1 VGTPGRLND
10 LLALA
15 NPPVTNLN
23 ACGYVVLDEA
33 DRMLDMGFAPQ
44 IDKIFQLLPSK
55 RQTLFFTGTWP
66 TPCEVHA
73 RVLTTAPSA
82 SSQRRGRARCSSL
95 PSRT

>member
-1 VGTPGRLND
+1 VVGTPGRLND

-55 RQTLFFTGTWP
+55 RQTLFFTATWP
-66 TPCEVHA
+66 REVQQLA
-73 RVLTTAPSA
+73 KSYLSPNAMQVMTTND
-82 SSQRRGRARCSSL
+82 L
-95 PSRT
+95 

>member
-44 IDKIFQLLPSK
+44 IDK
-55 RQTLFFTGTWP
+55 
-66 TPCEVHA
+66 VHA
-73 RVLTTAPSA
+73 DWLCS
-82 SSQRRGRARCSSL
+82 RRLGSGRL
-95 PSRT
+95 

>member
-1 VGTPGRLND
+1 MPPSSGALGRGRPALVVGTPGRLND

-44 IDKIFQLLPSK
+44 IDK
-55 RQTLFFTGTWP
+55 
-66 TPCEVHA
+66 VHA
-73 RVLTTAPSA
+73 D
-82 SSQRRGRARCSSL
+82 
-95 PSRT
+95 